1 MGWET
6 VLGQNTMRAISE
18 ACAKVSAV
26 TKRDVLAMT
35 AMHGLLCGGQCT
47 DMELNDLSV
56 KAYAL
61 ADSMLEARKQS
72 LKKGN

>member
-6 VLGQNTMRAISE
+6 VLGQNTMQAISW
-18 ACAKVSAV
+18 ACAKVSSV
-26 TKRDVLAMT
+26 TLRDVCALT
-35 AMHGLLCGGQCT
+35 AMHGLLSAGPCGA
-47 DMELNDLSV
+47 MELSDTAE

-72 LKKGN
+72 FKKGD